1 MKIIIPMAGRGSRL
15 RPQTLTTPKPLVPI
29 AGSPILNQLV
39 RDTVKLINESIDEIV
54 FIIGDP
60 LFFDKQVE
68 IQLVSLAKKYNAK
81 AVIYRQLKPLGTGH
95 AIMCA
100 KDSLKGSAIVIYP
113 DTLIKAEENFD
124 KNSDVV
130 IWTKQVSNPQAYGV
144 VKLNSN
150 NEIIDLV
157 EKPLKFVSDLAV
169 IGIYYFKEISQLRDK
184 LEIVIANNKMNSGEY
199 QINDGLLSM
208 MKEGKKFSVG
218 KVSEWLDCGNVEKC
232 ITANKVM
239 LTFLKEDG
247 MKLISDKINLVNS
260 KIIPPCSIAEG
271 TTIKDSLVGPHV
283 SLGLGS
289 EILNSTIS
297 NSIIQNN
304 SKIRNAKF
312 QKSMIGNNCIYDGK
326 SQEINIGDFSELI

>member
-15 RPQTLTTPKPLVPI
+15 RPQTLTTPKPLVTI

-68 IQLVSLAKKYNAK
+68 IQLVSLAKKHNAK

-100 KDSLKGSAIVIYP
+100 KNSLKGRAIVIYP
-113 DTLIKAEENFD
+113 DTLIKAEEKFD

-130 IWTKQVSNPQAYGV
+130 IWTKQVDNPDSYGV
-144 VKLNSN
+144 VKLNSKK
-150 NEIIDLV
+150 EIIDLV

-169 IGIYYFKEISQLRDK
+169 IGIYYFKEISQLREK

-199 QINDGLLSM
+199 QINDGLLAM

-218 KVSEWLDCGNVEKC
+218 KVSEWLDCGNVKKC

-239 LTFLKEDG
+239 LSFLQEDRVQ
-247 MKLISDKINLVNS
+247 LISKKINLVNS
-260 KIIPPCSIAEG
+260 KIIPPCSIANG
-271 TTIKDSLVGPHV
+271 VTIKNSYVGPHV
-283 SLGLGS
+283 SVGIDS

-297 NSIIQNN
+297 NSIIQCN
-304 SKIRNAKF
+304 SKIRNAKI

-326 SQEINIGDFSELI
+326 GEEINIGDFSELI

>member
-1 MKIIIPMAGRGSRL
+1 MAGRGSRL

-60 LFFDKQVE
+60 LFFDEQVE

-81 AVIYRQLKPLGTGH
+81 ALIYRQLKPLGTGH

-100 KDSLKGSAIVIYP
+100 KNSLKGRAIVIYP
-113 DTLIKAEENFD
+113 DTLIKTEEEFD

-130 IWTKQVSNPQAYGV
+130 IWTKQVDNPDLYGV
-144 VKLNSN
+144 VKLNSKK
-150 NEIIDLV
+150 EIIDLV

-169 IGIYYFKEISQLRDK
+169 IGIYYFNEISQLREK

-199 QINDGLLSM
+199 QINDGLLAM

-218 KVSEWLDCGNVEKC
+218 KVSEWLDCGNVKKC
-232 ITANKVM
+232 ISANKVM
-239 LTFLKEDG
+239 LSFLQEDRVQ
-247 MKLISDKINLVNS
+247 LISKKINLVNS
-260 KIIPPCSIAEG
+260 KIIPPCSIANG
-271 TTIKDSLVGPHV
+271 VTIKNSYVGPHV
-283 SLGLGS
+283 SVGIDS
-289 EILNSTIS
+289 QILNSTIS
-297 NSIIQNN
+297 NSIIQCN
-304 SKIRNAKF
+304 SKIRNAKI
-312 QKSMIGNNCIYDGK
+312 QNSMIGNNCIYDGK
-326 SQEINIGDFSELI
+326 GEEINIGDFSELI